1 MRYLN
6 PIEHLY
12 QEELYNIRSK
22 ILVIIPV
29 PWDRMSESEQFLL
42 SKILTSIKQTLS
54 SVQILSIKDAEADD
68 LLIYRPSAI
77 IAFGSILKVPGH
89 VIQPYTPF
97 KHRESVILQADNL
110 SELEDATRK
119 KNLWNALR
127 GIFQV

>member
-1 MRYLN
+1 VRYLN

-42 SKILTSIKQTLS
+42 SKILTSIKQTLA
-54 SVQILSIKDAEADD
+54 SVQILSIEDAQADD

-77 IAFGSILKVPGH
+77 IAFGSILKVPGQ